1 MNIII
6 CEDYEEMSAKAAEIV
21 ADGIRNN
28 PELRLGLATGSTPV
42 GMYDNLAALCNDG
55 KCDFSKVVTFNLD
68 EYYPITPDNPQS
80 YRYFMDK
87 NLFDR
92 VNIDKKAT
100 HVPDGTAKDTVAHCK
115 AYDEAIKAAGGV
127 DIQVIGIGP
136 NGHIGFNEPDDYLV
150 PGTHLTDLTESTLQA
165 NSRFFSADEVMPTK
179 ALTMGIGSILSARQI
194 LCLASGKG
202 KHPALKKL
210 TEGNITTK
218 TPVTFLHLHDNVTII
233 CDKEAY
239 YGE

>member
-1 MNIII
+1 LKIII
-6 CEDYEEMSAKAAEIV
+6 CENYEEMSAKAAEIV
-21 ADGIRNN
+21 AEGIRNN

-68 EYYPITPDNPQS
+68 EYYPITPENPQS
-80 YRYFMDK
+80 YRYFMNK

-92 VNIDKKAT
+92 VNIDKNAT
-100 HVPDGTAKDTVAHCK
+100 HVPDGTAKDTAAHCK

-194 LCLASGKG
+194 LCLASGKA
-202 KHPALKKL
+202 KNPALKKL
-210 TEGNITTK
+210 TEGVITTQ

-233 CDKEAY
+233 CDKGAY

>member
-1 MNIII
+1 MKIF
-6 CEDYEEMSAKAAEIV
+6 CSKTKEEAGLKAAISFAEV
-21 ADGIRNN
+21 LKNKPDAT
-28 PELRLGLATGSTPV
+28 LGLATGSTPV
-42 GMYDNLAALCNDG
+42 GMYDNLAALCNEG
-55 KCDFSKVVTFNLD
+55 KCDFAKVVTFNLD
-68 EYYPITPDNPQS
+68 EYYPITPENPQS

-92 VNIDKKAT
+92 VNIDKKST
-100 HVPDGTAKDTVAHCK
+100 HVPDGTAKDTAAHCK

-179 ALTMGIGSILSARQI
+179 ALTMGIGSILSARHI
-194 LCLASGKG
+194 LCLASGKA
-202 KHPALKKL
+202 KNPALKKL
-210 TEGNITTK
+210 TEGVITTQ

>member
-1 MNIII
+1 MKIII
-6 CEDYEEMSAKAAEIV
+6 CENYEEMSLKAAEIV

-42 GMYDNLAALCNDG
+42 GMYDNLVDLYNDG
-55 KCDFSKVVTFNLD
+55 ECDFSKVVTFNLD
-68 EYYPITPDNPQS
+68 EYYPITPENPQS
-80 YRYFMDK
+80 YRYFMNK

-92 VNIDKKAT
+92 VNIEKDAT
-100 HVPDGTAKDTVAHCK
+100 HVPDGTAKDTAAHCK
-115 AYDEAIKAAGGV
+115 AYDESIKAAGGV

-136 NGHIGFNEPDDYLV
+136 NGHIGFNEPDDYLI

-165 NSRFFSADEVMPTK
+165 NSRFFSEDEVMPTK

-202 KHPALKKL
+202 KNPALKKL
-210 TEGNITTK
+210 TEGVVTTQI
-218 TPVTFLHLHDNVTII
+218 PVTFLHLHDNVTVI

>member
-1 MNIII
+1 MKIII
-6 CEDYEEMSAKAAEIV
+6 CENYEEMSAKAAEIV
-21 ADGIRNN
+21 AEGIRNN

-42 GMYDNLAALCNDG
+42 GMYDNLAALCNEG
-55 KCDFSKVVTFNLD
+55 KCDFAKVVTFNLD
-68 EYYPITPDNPQS
+68 EYYPITPENPQS

-92 VNIDKKAT
+92 VNIDKKST
-100 HVPDGTAKDTVAHCK
+100 HVPDGTAKDTAAHCK

-179 ALTMGIGSILSARQI
+179 ALTMGIGSILSARHI
-194 LCLASGKG
+194 LCLASGKA
-202 KHPALKKL
+202 KNPALKKL
-210 TEGNITTK
+210 TEGVITTQ

>member
-1 MNIII
+1 MKIII
-6 CEDYEEMSAKAAEIV
+6 CENYEEMSLKAAEIV

-42 GMYDNLAALCNDG
+42 GMYDNLVALYNDG
-55 KCDFSKVVTFNLD
+55 ECDFSKVVTFNLD
-68 EYYPITPDNPQS
+68 EYYPITPENPQS
-80 YRYFMDK
+80 YRYFMNK

-92 VNIDKKAT
+92 VNIEKDAT
-100 HVPDGTAKDTVAHCK
+100 HVPDGTAKDTAAHCK
-115 AYDEAIKAAGGV
+115 AYDESIKAAGGV

-136 NGHIGFNEPDDYLV
+136 NGHIGFNEPDDYLI

-165 NSRFFSADEVMPTK
+165 NSRFFSEDEVMPTK

-202 KHPALKKL
+202 KNPALKKL
-210 TEGNITTK
+210 TEGVVTTQI
-218 TPVTFLHLHDNVTII
+218 PVTFLHLHDNVTVI